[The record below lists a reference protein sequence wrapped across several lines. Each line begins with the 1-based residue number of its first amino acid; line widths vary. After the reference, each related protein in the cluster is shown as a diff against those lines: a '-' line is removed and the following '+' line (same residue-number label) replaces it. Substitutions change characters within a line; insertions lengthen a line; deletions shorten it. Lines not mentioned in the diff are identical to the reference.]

1 MELLYTSTLNA
12 DMDSVHIE
20 FECNNIFTT
29 EYHTYKI
36 FIRAVGNQSTYKQ
49 YRLMN
54 SSGQIATTTYA
65 HDSIHFR
72 NSGSTF
78 TDSTANSVGG
88 MMADVHNGRDIRF
101 QPGIVFTV
109 FNPADANY
117 KTVCRVEGISDY
129 DANYITFESN
139 ASREITLQAVTGFA
153 YRAYGI
159 GEDIEGM
166 QIEVYGI
173 K

>member
-1 MELLYTSTLNA
+1 MELLYTSTLNTDLDDA
-12 DMDSVHIE
+12 YAT

-36 FIRAVGNQSTYKQ
+36 FIRGIGNQSTYKQ

-54 SSGQIATTTYA
+54 SSGQITTATYA
-65 HDSIHFR
+65 HDSLHFR
-72 NSGSTF
+72 NSGVAN
-78 TDSTANSVGG
+78 TDNTATSVAG
-88 MMADVHNGRDIRF
+88 MMADAHTLRDIRF

-109 FNPADANY
+109 HNPADANY

-139 ASREITLQAVTGFA
+139 VSRESTLQAVTGFA
-153 YRAYGI
+153 YKSYGI
-159 GEDIEGM
+159 GEDIEGL

>member
-1 MELLYTSTLNA
+1 MELLYTSTLNTDLDDA
-12 DMDSVHIE
+12 HSE

-36 FIRAVGNQSTYKQ
+36 FIRAIGNQSTYKT

-54 SSGQIATTTYA
+54 SSGQITTSTYA

-72 NSGSTF
+72 NSGVAN
-78 TDSTANSVGG
+78 TDSTSTTGAGF
-88 MMADVHNGRDIRF
+88 MADAHSLRDIRF

-129 DANYITFESN
+129 DANWITFESN
-139 ASREITLQAVTGFA
+139 GSRESTLQAVTGFA

>member
-1 MELLYTSTLNA
+1 MELLYTATLNKDLDNA
-12 DMDSVHIE
+12 HSI

-54 SSGQIATTTYA
+54 ASGQISTVTYA
-65 HDSIHFR
+65 ADSIHFR
-72 NSGSTF
+72 SSGAAN
-78 TDSTANSVGG
+78 TDGAASVGG
-88 MMADVHNGRDIRF
+88 MMADVHTLRDIRF

-139 ASREITLQAVTGFA
+139 ASREVTLQAVTGFT
-153 YRAYGI
+153 YNAYGI

>member
-1 MELLYTSTLNA
+1 MELLYTATLNTDLDDA
-12 DMDSVHIE
+12 HIE
-20 FECNNIFTT
+20 FECNNIFTN

-36 FIRAVGNQSTYKQ
+36 FIRGVGNQSTYKQ

-54 SSGQIATTTYA
+54 ASGQIATTTYA
-65 HDSIHFR
+65 HDSLHFR
-72 NSGSTF
+72 NSGVGN

-88 MMADVHNGRDIRF
+88 MMADVHTLRDIRF

-109 FNPADANY
+109 HNPADANY

-139 ASREITLQAVTGFA
+139 ASREITLQAVTGFT